1 MADGEQDV
9 EWRRGKASKKKERR
23 NDTSRMCPSRI
34 PVPSIYSR
42 KMHDN
47 NYTREIPSISSANKT
62 DEMADAFVLK
72 NETFGETKST
82 CEKYCMHRK
91 LSNLAEENADVNDN
105 QMDPESEIPMMEVGS
120 SSSCTSSEPRTTSPP
135 ASSDWQISDSQISRS
150 RTRERLHQLARSNNC
165 MEQDRGAN
173 VLSEIHQAVDTTWAF
188 NDSNFPFELEG
199 TGINQQYGFADE
211 LCELGHDL
219 WCDDV
224 KHKKIADQKSHDDPG
239 YFDERSNF
247 EMGLEDG
254 HASDESFFRESDV
267 VGFFEKEA
275 NTELREGDISTT
287 EIGVEHAEIFSDI
300 EIGTRP
306 KRDENFP
313 CETSSKETIDFM
325 YSLPAET
332 TFDGIKNSGAFWD
345 EIDVESAIDEDFYT
359 EELIQNTS
367 DSTMAS
373 VYQSKESVQTVMRRV
388 TSVLSEWKV
397 IFCVTVTLLTLCT
410 CLITFAERLHAIKTY
425 TFVCTFNMLH
435 KCANWLRSATF
446 SNVFFNEWIQWIQ
459 WIRAYVCGVSH
470 GLYAAFEFLYSVL
483 CRGYPI
489 VELGLRDLIRYLA
502 TTFQKLDDGLNL
514 FVLKF
519 VENVLQAVSSWF
531 DPAYNF
537 SEHFVANLSR
547 QTSSVHR
554 NTTSANSTSRSE
566 YVWITKE
573 MEKIKSRRILLE
585 DVLESVLLETQMVL
599 EKSCNDTKLASFEVM
614 KQLKTSGDHMLY
626 SNVLKEVSEYEDI
639 VSTHSSLLQKEIDII
654 RSRKQGREQSYES
667 PAAARQVHHEQ
678 CSRLETFR
686 GLFGNSHGINA
697 ELTINPSLGR
707 ANSEIGTNGKTAKSI
722 CGLGGSD
729 QANIQHC
736 TQVQSFI
743 KAHEQRIIPDIS
755 IDTRFS
761 SDTLVS
767 THMTQ
772 KTLKRVSA
780 FSLFSLSIFLFL
792 YLRHRQTLSRKR
804 QALHAKRWQKRM
816 SDSAILR
823 TEDDDVLEFIP
834 ARAPVH
840 AAVRPLSMS
849 THVRRSR
856 RIATAHYNRYSA
868 P

>member
-1 MADGEQDV
+1 
-9 EWRRGKASKKKERR
+9 
-23 NDTSRMCPSRI
+23 
-34 PVPSIYSR
+34 
-42 KMHDN
+42 
-47 NYTREIPSISSANKT
+47 
-62 DEMADAFVLK
+62 MADAFVLK

-388 TSVLSEWKV
+388 TSVLSEWKTTRDQD
-397 IFCVTVTLLTLCT
+397 IY
-410 CLITFAERLHAIKTY
+410 IRLH
-425 TFVCTFNMLH
+425 FQH
-435 KCANWLRSATF
+435 ATQMC
-446 SNVFFNEWIQWIQ
+446 ELAE

-639 VSTHSSLLQKEIDII
+639 VSTHTSLLQKEIDII

>member
-91 LSNLAEENADVNDN
+91 LSNLDEENADVNDN

-135 ASSDWQISDSQISRS
+135 ASSDWQISHSQISRS

-173 VLSEIHQAVDTTWAF
+173 VLSEIHQAVDTTWTF

-224 KHKKIADQKSHDDPG
+224 KHNKIADQKSHDDPG

-332 TFDGIKNSGAFWD
+332 TFDGIENSGAFWD

-359 EELIQNTS
+359 EEQIQNTS

-388 TSVLSEWKV
+388 TSVLSEWKTTRDQD
-397 IFCVTVTLLTLCT
+397 IY
-410 CLITFAERLHAIKTY
+410 IRLH
-425 TFVCTFNMLH
+425 FQH
-435 KCANWLRSATF
+435 ATQMC
-446 SNVFFNEWIQWIQ
+446 ELAE

-470 GLYAAFEFLYSVL
+470 GLYAALEFLYSVL

-531 DPAYNF
+531 DPAYNL

-599 EKSCNDTKLASFEVM
+599 EKSCNDTKFASFEVM

-639 VSTHSSLLQKEIDII
+639 VSTHTSLLQKEIDII

-678 CSRLETFR
+678 CSQLETFR

-729 QANIQHC
+729 QANMQHC
-736 TQVQSFI
+736 TQVQHFI
-743 KAHEQRIIPDIS
+743 KTHEQRIIPDIS